1 MPLAR
6 ISVGAG
12 LLSPEQRSTLIA
24 EVTDA
29 LVKAE
34 GNPKLRPYTYVI
46 IDEVPDGNWGAN
58 GAPVTRASV
67 AAALR

>member
-12 LLSPEQRSTLIA
+12 QLSEEQRHALIA

-29 LVKAE
+29 LIKAE
-34 GNPKLRPYTYVI
+34 GNNESLRPYTYVI
-46 IDEVPDGNWGAN
+46 IDEVANGNWGAN
-58 GAPVTRASV
+58 GVPITGRAT
-67 AAALR
+67 AKA

>member
-12 LLSPEQRSTLIA
+12 QLSQEQRRTLIA

-34 GNPKLRPYTYVI
+34 GNNEQPRPYTYVI
-46 IDEVPDGNWGAN
+46 IDEVAEGNWGAN
-58 GAPVTRASV
+58 GAPIRRRTPANT
-67 AAALR
+67 